1 MVPESLARRYARDDP
16 DTAIR
21 WADYARREGLGAA
34 YVRKRLD
41 GGDRPPPKRRR
52 SRTTTPD
59 RFAKVY
65 R

>member
-1 MVPESLARRYARDDP
+1 MVPESLARQYARDDP

-59 RFAKVY
+59 QFAHVY